1 MPPLITQKLQSPII
15 EIKKGNDKEL
25 VKSDKY
31 SILRQKVKVELY
43 EIIKG

>member
-1 MPPLITQKLQSPII
+1 
-15 EIKKGNDKEL
+15 L

-43 EIIKG
+43 EIIKGWKPKHQSFLAH